1 MNKPKL
7 PLAGC
12 CRCGATEIE
21 VTAPPVLTAACHCH
35 GCQKMSASAFSLTAM
50 FPAQA
55 FRVVRGEPVVGGK
68 KGAELSHYCCPECL
82 SWMFTRITGIEAF
95 VNVRP
100 TMFEDA
106 SWFAPFIET
115 WTDARLPCVQV
126 SAERSYGQFPEME
139 EFGALLEAYAAQA

>member
-1 MNKPKL
+1 
-7 PLAGC
+7 
-12 CRCGATEIE
+12 
-21 VTAPPVLTAACHCH
+21 
-35 GCQKMSASAFSLTAM
+35 MSASAFSLTAM

-55 FRVVRGEPVVGGK
+55 FRVVQGDPVPGGA
-68 KGAELSHYCCPECL
+68 KGDELTHFCCPACL
-82 SWMFTRITGIEAF
+82 TWMFTRITGLADF

-106 SWFAPFIET
+106 SWFRPYIET

-126 SAERSYGQFPEME
+126 ETVHSYPQFPEMD

>member
-1 MNKPKL
+1 MGQPAL
-7 PLAGC
+7 PLAGH

-21 VTAPPVLTAACHCH
+21 VTAPPLLTAACHCR

-55 FRVVRGEPVVGGK
+55 FRVVRGEPVAGGA
-68 KGAELSHYCCPECL
+68 KGDELTHFCCPACL
-82 SWMFTRITGIEAF
+82 TWMFTRITGVEDF

-106 SWFAPFIET
+106 SWFRPYIET

-126 SAERSYGQFPEME
+126 ETVHSYPQFPEMD